1 VVPRLL
7 RRRVPRD
14 HHGAAEPEAHAGR
27 GRLHHEGDELHRT
40 IAQIEVTPDYDVGEL
55 VVAMENLYH
64 HLNTA
69 RNSRD
74 EQAGRLAAAT
84 QEDVYRWRRF
94 PEDIRLGP

>member
-1 VVPRLL
+1 
-7 RRRVPRD
+7 
-14 HHGAAEPEAHAGR
+14 
-27 GRLHHEGDELHRT
+27 
-40 IAQIEVTPDYDVGEL
+40 
-55 VVAMENLYH
+55 MENLYH